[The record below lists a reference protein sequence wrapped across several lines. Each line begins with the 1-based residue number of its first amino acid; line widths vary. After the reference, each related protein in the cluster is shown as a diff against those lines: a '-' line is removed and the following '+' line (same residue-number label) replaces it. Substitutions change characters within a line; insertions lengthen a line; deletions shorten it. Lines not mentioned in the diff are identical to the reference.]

1 MSYINIMKSN
11 LTFAVLMTQL
21 FDESD
26 YRTVKELSDM
36 LSENGNAIK
45 YTTLM
50 SYKKFEVVPPFEKAR
65 QIINAFQYDLSDDDL
80 RNILDYSRSELKAI
94 NSSRKYLQRGF
105 RLNPR
110 HFRKDMTVE
119 QLEQR
124 ISERAN
130 TLFGDNATINM
141 YIEYLIK
148 RDMEENE

>member
-1 MSYINIMKSN
+1 
-11 LTFAVLMTQL
+11 MTQL
-21 FDESD
+21 YEESD
-26 YRTVKELSDM
+26 FKTMKELSDA
-36 LSENGNAIK
+36 LGESGTPIK

-50 SYKKFEVVPPFEKAR
+50 SYKKFEVVPPFEKAK
-65 QIINAFQYDLSDDDL
+65 QIVHAFEYDLPDDDL
-80 RNILDYSRSELKAI
+80 QKILDYSRSELKAI
-94 NSSRKYLQRGF
+94 NSSRRYLQRGF

-124 ISERAN
+124 ISERAD

-148 RDMEENE
+148 KDMEENE

>member
-1 MSYINIMKSN
+1 MNTN
-11 LTFAVLMTQL
+11 LTFSVLMTQL
-21 FDESD
+21 YEESD
-26 YRTVKELSDM
+26 FKTMKELSDA
-36 LSENGNAIK
+36 LSESGAPIK

-50 SYKKFEVVPPFEKAR
+50 SYKKFEVVPPFEKAK
-65 QIINAFQYDLSDDDL
+65 QIVHAFEYDLPDDDL
-80 RNILDYSRSELKAI
+80 QKILDYSRSELKAI
-94 NSSRKYLQRGF
+94 NSSRRYLQRGF

-124 ISERAN
+124 ISERAD

-148 RDMEENE
+148 KDMEDNE

>member
-1 MSYINIMKSN
+1 
-11 LTFAVLMTQL
+11 MTQL
-21 FDESD
+21 YEESD
-26 YRTVKELSDM
+26 FKTMKELSDA
-36 LSENGNAIK
+36 LSESGAPIK

-50 SYKKFEVVPPFEKAR
+50 SYKKFEVVPPFGKAK
-65 QIINAFQYDLSDDDL
+65 QIVHTFEYDLPDDDL
-80 RNILDYSRSELKAI
+80 QKILDYSRSELKAI
-94 NSSRKYLQRGF
+94 NSSRRYLQRGF

-124 ISERAN
+124 ISERAD

-148 RDMEENE
+148 KDMEENE

>member
-1 MSYINIMKSN
+1 MNTN
-11 LTFAVLMTQL
+11 LTFSVLMTQL
-21 FDESD
+21 YEESD
-26 YRTVKELSDM
+26 FKTMKELSDA
-36 LSENGNAIK
+36 LSESGAPIK

-50 SYKKFEVVPPFEKAR
+50 SYKKFEVVPPFEKAK
-65 QIINAFQYDLSDDDL
+65 QIVHAFEYDLPDDDL
-80 RNILDYSRSELKAI
+80 QKILDYSRSELKAI
-94 NSSRKYLQRGF
+94 NSSRRYLQRGF

-124 ISERAN
+124 ISERAD

-148 RDMEENE
+148 KDMEENE

>member
-1 MSYINIMKSN
+1 MNTN
-11 LTFAVLMTQL
+11 LTFSVLMTQL
-21 FDESD
+21 YEESD
-26 YRTVKELSDM
+26 FKTMKELSDA
-36 LSENGNAIK
+36 LSESGAPIK

-50 SYKKFEVVPPFEKAR
+50 SYKKFEVVPPFEKAK
-65 QIINAFQYDLSDDDL
+65 QIVRTFEYDLPDDDL
-80 RNILDYSRSELKAI
+80 QKILDYSRSELKAI
-94 NSSRKYLQRGF
+94 NSSRRYLQRGF

-124 ISERAN
+124 ISERAD

-148 RDMEENE
+148 KDMEENE

>member
-1 MSYINIMKSN
+1 MNTN
-11 LTFAVLMTQL
+11 LTFSVLMTQL
-21 FDESD
+21 YEESD
-26 YRTVKELSDM
+26 FKTMKELSDA
-36 LSENGNAIK
+36 LSESGAPIK

-50 SYKKFEVVPPFEKAR
+50 SYKKFEVVPPFEKAK
-65 QIINAFQYDLSDDDL
+65 QIVHTFEYDLPDDDL
-80 RNILDYSRSELKAI
+80 QKILDYSRSELKAI
-94 NSSRKYLQRGF
+94 NSSRRYLQRGF

-124 ISERAN
+124 ISERAD

-148 RDMEENE
+148 KDMEENE

>member
-1 MSYINIMKSN
+1 
-11 LTFAVLMTQL
+11 MTQL
-21 FDESD
+21 YEESD
-26 YRTVKELSDM
+26 FKTMKELSDA
-36 LSENGNAIK
+36 LSESGAPIK

-50 SYKKFEVVPPFEKAR
+50 SYKKFEVVPPFEKAK
-65 QIINAFQYDLSDDDL
+65 QIVRTFEYDLPDDDL
-80 RNILDYSRSELKAI
+80 QKILDYSRSELKAI
-94 NSSRKYLQRGF
+94 NSSRRYLQRGF

-124 ISERAN
+124 ISERAD

-148 RDMEENE
+148 KDMEENE

>member
-1 MSYINIMKSN
+1 MNINI
-11 LTFAVLMTQL
+11 TFSALMTQL
-21 FDESD
+21 YDQSD
-26 YRTVKELSDM
+26 FKTIKELSDAM
-36 LSENGNAIK
+36 SDSGSPIK

-65 QIINAFQYDLSDDDL
+65 QIIRTFQYELSDDDL
-80 RNILDYSRSELKAI
+80 QKILDYSRSELKAI
-94 NSSRKYLQRGF
+94 NSSRRYLQRGF

-124 ISERAN
+124 ISERAD
-130 TLFGDNATINM
+130 TLFGDHATINM

-148 RDMEENE
+148 KDMEDGQ

>member
-1 MSYINIMKSN
+1 MKSN

>member
-1 MSYINIMKSN
+1 
-11 LTFAVLMTQL
+11 MTQL